1 MLHLHVIQRV
11 LLMVCRCRARAR
23 LGVRRNL
30 LGSATSSSSPT
41 NSACGLCPRSWRYVV
56 VTHASPGAKWISWLC
71 NKSIHPISL
80 ASVCFWRALDA
91 IISFSPSHDHHQLAH
106 MYQGKTSEE
115 RAEIMTAVIQLCMV
129 RASPA
134 CDSLNTSLLPPII
147 TPFVL
152 SLSLSRS
159 LNLSTCLSWFTG
171 SQPSLLFLPRPSPF
185 GCWLLR

>member
-71 NKSIHPISL
+71 NKSIHPISQ

-129 RASPA
+129 RASSCLLFFEHVPA
-134 CDSLNTSLLPPII
+134 SPNNYPLCLI
-147 TPFVL
+147 
-152 SLSLSRS
+152 SLSRS
-159 LNLSTCLSWFTG
+159 LDLSTCLSWFTG